1 MVMSPQFSP
10 DLSESQDRTAATL
23 FLVHRK
29 LEAREK
35 NEKPCYNLMASRF
48 FGMNRAGYFLL
59 FFDFLIFL
67 AFLTDL
73 HPQDLHI
80 MPTSFRGKNS

>member
-1 MVMSPQFSP
+1 M
-10 DLSESQDRTAATL
+10 T
-23 FLVHRK
+23 
-29 LEAREK
+29 
-35 NEKPCYNLMASRF
+35 SRF

-67 AFLTDL
+67 AFLTGL

-80 MPTSFRGKNS
+80 MPTSFRGKDDQFFFMIERLPGYVNQIVA